1 MRPKLKTSPLGF
13 GFRFKPI
20 PENKERKER
29 GLALGFSFQLRA
41 DARMMQGLSLRLAE
55 DADPEMIKREDRP
68 WDLALCNK
76 PTRN

>member
-1 MRPKLKTSPLGF
+1 LGF

-41 DARMMQGLSLRLAE
+41 DARMIARTVPG
-55 DADPEMIKREDRP
+55 IG
-68 WDLALCNK
+68 
-76 PTRN
+76 